1 MAFTKSIDELIKN
14 DRTGLLGKHPSW
26 ERVKLSLIVSIL
38 NGAPFESSKFSPS
51 EGTPLI
57 RIRDLLTGSTETFY
71 TGEYQDTYLIKKG
84 DLLIGMDGDFNS
96 CLWNGVNGLLNQRVC
111 KVTIET
117 ELYDKKLVNFL
128 LPGYLTSINEHT
140 SSVTVKHLS
149 SKTIG
154 DIDLP
159 LPPRKEQTRIVEKL
173 EELLPQLDA
182 GMAELQAAQKKLKQY
197 RQSLLKAAVE
207 GQLTADWRKRNVP
220 TEDGAQLLQRILSER
235 RARWEAKQLAKFNEQ
250 GKKPPKGWQDKYP
263 EPARPDT
270 ANLPELPEGWVWA
283 SLDMLGDIV
292 SGVTKGTKSNKKTP
306 TRAVPYLRVANVQ
319 RGYLDLNEVKSIEA
333 TEKDI
338 SELALNDGDVLF
350 NEGGDRDKLG
360 RGWVWRNQIPECIH
374 QNHVFRFRSHSKD
387 ISPELISHHGN
398 TFGKLWFQNSGKQT
412 TNLASINITILKG
425 FPIPVSPLDEQRA
438 ISDTLRS
445 LLSDLAYQDSAISEA
460 ASLIQ
465 KQRQNILRAA
475 FAGELVPQDP
485 NDEPASELLARIAAE
500 RAAKQASKRT
510 PAERN
515 KATAVE
521 PSGTKRRKRK
531 EAS

>member
-1 MAFTKSIDELIKN
+1 MAFTRSIDELIKN
-14 DRTGLLGKHPSW
+14 DKTGLLGKHPSW
-26 ERVKLSLIVSIL
+26 KRVKLSLIASIL
-38 NGAPFESSKFSPS
+38 NGAPFESSKFSSS

-71 TGEYQDTYLIKKG
+71 TGEYQDTYLINKG
-84 DLLIGMDGDFNS
+84 DLLVGMDGDFNS
-96 CLWNGVNGLLNQRVC
+96 CLWNGATGLLNQRVC

-117 ELYDKKLVNFL
+117 ELYDKTFVNLL

-207 GQLTADWRKRNVP
+207 GQLTADWRKRNVF
-220 TEDGAQLLQRILSER
+220 TEDGAQLLERILSER
-235 RARWEAKQLAKFNEQ
+235 RSHWEAKQLAKFNSQ

-270 ANLPELPEGWVWA
+270 ANLPELPDGWVWA
-283 SLDMLGDIV
+283 TIEEVGNIQLGRQRSTSKIKGLSPTKYIRAANITENGVDLSDVLHMDFNEEERETFYLQQGDILLTEA
-292 SGVTKGTKSNKKTP
+292 SGSPEHVGRPAIWKGPERMYCFQNT
-306 TRAVPYLRVANVQ
+306 VLRFSPKGITSTFSYFSFMSMQ
-319 RGYLDLNEVKSIEA
+319 
-333 TEKDI
+333 
-338 SELALNDGDVLF
+338 
-350 NEGGDRDKLG
+350 KLG
-360 RGWVWRNQIPECIH
+360 IFRKLSTGVGINHLSAGKFSRLPIAIPGIQE
-374 QNHVFRFRSHSKD
+374 Q
-387 ISPELISHHGN
+387 E
-398 TFGKLWFQNSGKQT
+398 
-412 TNLASINITILKG
+412 TI
-425 FPIPVSPLDEQRA
+425 V
-438 ISDTLRS
+438 S
-445 LLSDLAYQDSAISEA
+445 LLDQELEYCNKLEREIDV
-460 ASLIQ
+460 SLSKIAL
-465 KQRQNILRAA
+465 QRQNILRAA

-500 RAAKQASKRT
+500 RAAKQVSKRA
-510 PAERN
+510 PAEGN
-515 KATAVE
+515 KPTAVE

>member
-1 MAFTKSIDELIKN
+1 MSATPNGWEKISFRQILNRTLGGGTPSRSVGAYFQGTIPWFTVKDLKSQYPNKAEEYITKEAIENSSTNLVPAETLVVATRISLGKAIRPRVDCAINQDLKALFFVDGINPDFILHWFSANERLIKERGSGTTVQGIRLEALN
-14 DRTGLLGKHPSW
+14 SLPLLLP
-26 ERVKLSLIVSIL
+26 
-38 NGAPFESSKFSPS
+38 PS
-51 EGTPLI
+51 E
-57 RIRDLLTGSTETFY
+57 
-71 TGEYQDTYLIKKG
+71 
-84 DLLIGMDGDFNS
+84 
-96 CLWNGVNGLLNQRVC
+96 
-111 KVTIET
+111 
-117 ELYDKKLVNFL
+117 
-128 LPGYLTSINEHT
+128 
-140 SSVTVKHLS
+140 
-149 SKTIG
+149 
-154 DIDLP
+154 
-159 LPPRKEQTRIVEKL
+159 EQTRIVEKL

-182 GMAELQAAQKKLKQY
+182 GMAELQAAQKKLTQY

-207 GQLTADWRKRNVP
+207 GQLTADWRKKNVP
-220 TEDGAQLLQRILSER
+220 TEDGTQLLERILSER
-235 RARWEAKQLAKFNEQ
+235 RSHWEAKQLAKFNEQ

-270 ANLPELPEGWVWA
+270 TNLPELPEGWVWA

-319 RGYLDLNEVKSIEA
+319 RGYLDLNDVKSIEA

-500 RAAKQASKRT
+500 RTAKQVSKRV

-515 KATAVE
+515 KATTVE

>member
-1 MAFTKSIDELIKN
+1 MAFTRSIDELIKN
-14 DRTGLLGKHPSW
+14 DKTGLLGKHPSW
-26 ERVKLSLIVSIL
+26 KRVKLSLIASIL
-38 NGAPFESSKFSPS
+38 NGAPFESSKFSLS

-71 TGEYQDTYLIKKG
+71 TGEYQDTYLINKG
-84 DLLIGMDGDFNS
+84 DLLVGMDGDFNS
-96 CLWNGVNGLLNQRVC
+96 CLWKGATGLLNQRVC

-117 ELYDKKLVNFL
+117 ELYDKKFVNLL

-182 GMAELQAAQKKLKQY
+182 GITELQAAQKKLKQY

-220 TEDGAQLLQRILSER
+220 TENGAQLLERILSER
-235 RARWEAKQLAKFNEQ
+235 RSHWEAKQLAKFNEQ
-250 GKKPPKGWQDKYP
+250 GKKPPKGWQDKFP

-270 ANLPELPEGWVWA
+270 TNLPELPEGWVWA
-283 SLDMLGDIV
+283 TVDQISEVHSGSTPKGVENQSTELGEIPWFRVGDMNSTGNEIELIRSRINLTEEATLTLGLKKLPRNTIVFPKRGGAIATNKKRLLNRPSCIDLNMMGIV
-292 SGVTKGTKSNKKTP
+292 S
-306 TRAVPYLRVANVQ
+306 
-319 RGYLDLNEVKSIEA
+319 NEFLQ
-333 TEKDI
+333 D
-338 SELALNDGDVLF
+338 
-350 NEGGDRDKLG
+350 
-360 RGWVWRNQIPECIH
+360 WVWTWFQTISLKSLSDGSNVPQINNPDITNLPIPIPPLGEQKEALKNLYELSRENISLSDELH
-374 QNHVFRFRSHSKD
+374 RSH
-387 ISPELISHHGN
+387 LR
-398 TFGKLWFQNSGKQT
+398 
-412 TNLASINITILKG
+412 AS
-425 FPIPVSPLDEQRA
+425 
-438 ISDTLRS
+438 
-445 LLSDLAYQDSAISEA
+445 
-460 ASLIQ
+460 

-500 RAAKQASKRT
+500 RTAKQVSKRV

-515 KATAVE
+515 KATTVE

>member
-1 MAFTKSIDELIKN
+1 MAFTRSIDELIKN
-14 DRTGLLGKHPSW
+14 DKTGLLGKHPSW
-26 ERVKLSLIVSIL
+26 KRVKLSLIASIL
-38 NGAPFESSKFSPS
+38 NGAPFESSKFSSS

-71 TGEYQDTYLIKKG
+71 TGEYQDTYLINKG

-96 CLWNGVNGLLNQRVC
+96 CLWNGATGLLNQRVC

-117 ELYDKKLVNFL
+117 DLYDKTFVNLL

-182 GMAELQAAQKKLKQY
+182 GIAELQAAQKKLTQY

-220 TEDGAQLLQRILSER
+220 TEDGAQLLERILSER
-235 RARWEAKQLAKFNEQ
+235 RSHWEAKQLAKFNEQ

-270 ANLPELPEGWVWA
+270 TNLPKLPEGWVWA
-283 SLDMLGDIV
+283 TIDQVSLHQRYGSSAKTNDDKSGVPVLRMGNIQDGSLDLSSLKYLPKEHHEFPDLLL
-292 SGVTKGTKSNKKTP
+292 KK
-306 TRAVPYLRVANVQ
+306 N
-319 RGYLDLNEVKSIEA
+319 
-333 TEKDI
+333 
-338 SELALNDGDVLF
+338 DVLF
-350 NEGGDRDKLG
+350 NRTNSYELVGKTAIYKGEPQTCSYASYL
-360 RGWVWRNQIPECIH
+360 ICIT
-374 QNHVFRFRSHSKD
+374 
-387 ISPELISHHGN
+387 P
-398 TFGKLWFQNSGKQT
+398 
-412 TNLASINITILKG
+412 
-425 FPIPVSPLDEQRA
+425 SPLINPEGISFYINSLHGRRWIASVVTQQVGQANVNGSKLSSLSIPLPPKEEQDA
-438 ISDTLRS
+438 ISYIAQSSLQDASFLEEQIKTGIS
-445 LLSDLAYQDSAISEA
+445 LLN
-460 ASLIQ
+460 

-500 RAAKQASKRT
+500 RAAKQVSKRV

-521 PSGTKRRKRK
+521 PSGTTRRKRK